1 MSPDPNLNLDPD
13 RDVSAIDG
21 RHETETQRNDRN
33 WTEILQELRV
43 IQTGTQI
50 LTGFLLTLAFQP
62 RFASLDQVQV
72 GIYLGLVV
80 AAALATTL
88 ALMPVVLHRALFRH
102 QAKEVIVRDANR
114 ILKATLGVVGLTLAG
129 TTMLVFDVV
138 LGSTAG
144 IVAGASTVLV
154 VAVAWIVFPAD
165 ARRRMRRS

>member
-1 MSPDPNLNLDPD
+1 MSPDPNLSLDPD
-13 RDVSAIDG
+13 SDVSALDG

-138 LGSTAG
+138 LGPIAG
-144 IVAGASTVLV
+144 VVAGAITVLV
-154 VAVAWIVFPAD
+154 VGVAWIVFPAD
-165 ARRRMRRS
+165 ARRRMRKG